1 MADSVRALFS
11 GHEQVDNVIGALRTD
26 GVDSSQ
32 ISVTAP
38 DGTVSETEA
47 AEHHGF
53 GANLL
58 EHLRRHNH
66 AAEQA
71 QPTPDH
77 TPAAGWLVSVT
88 VRSEA
93 EDRSARNLF
102 IRAGATA
109 ISSATDGHM
118 VPISQTGPA

>member
-1 MADSVRALFS
+1 MADATVRARFVE
-11 GHEQVDNVIGALRTD
+11 HQQVDNVIGALRTD

-38 DGTVSETEA
+38 DGTVAGMDA

-53 GANLL
+53 GAHLL
-58 EHLRRHNH
+58 EHLRRHNQ
-66 AAEQA
+66 AAEPA
-71 QPTPDH
+71 HPAADIA
-77 TPAAGWLVSVT
+77 PAAGWLVSVI

-109 ISSATDGHM
+109 ISSATDGKM
-118 VPISQTGPA
+118 VPISHD